1 MKIGNRSNED
11 VDNNYIRLIDE
22 EVRHVF
28 DEVDFYITSHRSSHS
43 TTSSAEAVRRL
54 KAVRSEG
61 WPQETQS
68 TIKPSDSVSTSSG
81 GSSLIRRQLAAE
93 KERRDILDETVS
105 QLQESIRRIK
115 SNLAVVID
123 SRTAPLPHVMQQRAT
138 STGPT
143 LPITSGARDRVIDSS
158 RWSVTEPRLPTADNR
173 SSSIFRLQ
181 RIDMEPF
188 NGDPKKWKDW
198 QSMFR
203 DAVHNNA
210 TLTTTEKMAALRQK
224 HQR

>member
-1 MKIGNRSNED
+1 MAVNGTSSLLSQLAEQLATCAEVNDRVMKIGNRSNED

-61 WPQETQS
+61 WSQETQS

-81 GSSLIRRQLAAE
+81 GSSLIRRQLAVE

-115 SNLAVVID
+115 NRA
-123 SRTAPLPHVMQQRAT
+123 AT
-138 STGPT
+138 SRDAT
-143 LPITSGARDRVIDSS
+143 TSHLYWTDSS
-158 RWSVTEPRLPTADNR
+158 ENIWSPRP
-173 SSSIFRLQ
+173 S
-181 RIDMEPF
+181 
-188 NGDPKKWKDW
+188 
-198 QSMFR
+198 
-203 DAVHNNA
+203 H
-210 TLTTTEKMAALRQK
+210 
-224 HQR
+224 